1 MINIKNLVKTRKS
14 VDCTEE
20 WICLSGLKDQLLK
33 TYRVKKD
40 IYTIKQNGE
49 KIELHKHGINYPNR
63 GRVEV
68 FYVVM
73 GDNIPTEVFKLVSE
87 GNTSPNKKI
96 IKEAN
101 KYVSDCL
108 LERLK
113 KLEDEEAE
121 EEVLELE
128 EGETLELE
136 EEEYLTI

>member
-1 MINIKNLVKTRKS
+1 MMIKIKDLVTTKKG

-20 WICLSGLKDQLLK
+20 WLCLVGLRDQLLK

-40 IYTIKQNGE
+40 IYTIKQTGE
-49 KIELHKHGINYPNR
+49 KIELHKHGMNYPNR
-63 GRVEV
+63 GRVEL

-73 GDNIPTEVFKLVSE
+73 GDNIPTKVYKLVAV
-87 GNTSPNKKI
+87 GNTKPDKKL

-113 KLEDEEAE
+113 KRE
-121 EEVLELE
+121 EEPE
-128 EGETLELE
+128 ETLELE
-136 EEEYLTI
+136 EETLELEDEEEE